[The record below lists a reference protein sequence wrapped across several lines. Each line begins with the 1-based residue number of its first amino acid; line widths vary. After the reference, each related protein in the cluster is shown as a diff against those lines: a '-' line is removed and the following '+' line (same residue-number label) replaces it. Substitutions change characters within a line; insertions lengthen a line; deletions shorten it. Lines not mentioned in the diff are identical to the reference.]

1 MSPDGFQSPSGD
13 ADRGKAAMM
22 QDLIAGEMM
31 WGMGLPWLLLV
42 AFLVI
47 GAVALARQRRK

>member
-1 MSPDGFQSPSGD
+1 
-13 ADRGKAAMM
+13 MM